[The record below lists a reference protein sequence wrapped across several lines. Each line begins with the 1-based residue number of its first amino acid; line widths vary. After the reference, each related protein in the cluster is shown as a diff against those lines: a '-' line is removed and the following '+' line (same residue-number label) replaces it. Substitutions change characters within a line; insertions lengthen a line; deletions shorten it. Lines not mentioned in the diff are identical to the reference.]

1 MNTVLNIKHNQTFL
15 LWSASVVGPFMY
27 LISSLNF
34 RGQDLSKYTSVAF
47 TASWLKNKKGQQVVF
62 AFPRAA
68 EMPNFPTIVFLTE
81 T

>member
-1 MNTVLNIKHNQTFL
+1 
-15 LWSASVVGPFMY
+15 MY